1 MTHYKALSCRIRL
14 LTCILRRSS
23 FLQNFLFNSRQSVKI
38 YNLPLHTITV
48 FQQVFAQLSAIFWI
62 NIKIQSN
69 IEYLHT
75 WQYYQRHHWIFEWN
89 VRSEWQTTE
98 RGCRKNI
105 KLSSRSISPSF
116 LMTESASRQDEA
128 NPAFCLATRLAR
140 SGFPALVPQVKVL
153 FFRHVINLYWP
164 NLFGQDGR
172 ILASFFV
179 CFYWPR
185 QKELGQ
191 YPAILTTRLVNN
203 ACLLAHSR

>member
-153 FFRHVINLYWP
+153 FFRHVINPLLTKLVRSRWP
-164 NLFGQDGR
+164 NIGLVFCVFLLTETKRTWPISSHLDYTFGQ
-172 ILASFFV
+172 
-179 CFYWPR
+179 
-185 QKELGQ
+185 
-191 YPAILTTRLVNN
+191 
-203 ACLLAHSR
+203 